1 MELNREHLDLLNSKF
16 KEEHYP
22 SRDKIIEDWK
32 SAFCTDD
39 ISYGTVRALVLW
51 DVIPDASTNSVFAFQ
66 MLQPKDDIFTA
77 FFDIEEFDTSS
88 FLENNL
94 TLVKASPLVLDNG
107 NTTFNIHLKGKK
119 TDLLAWSSKHLNYDE
134 ELLNKRV
141 FK

>member
-16 KEEHYP
+16 KEEHYS

-39 ISYGTVRALVLW
+39 ITYGTVRALVLW
-51 DVIPDASTNSVFAFQ
+51 GVIPDASTDSVFAFQ
-66 MLQPKDDIFTA
+66 RLQPKNDIFTA
-77 FFDIEEFDTSS
+77 FFDIEEFETSS

-94 TLVKASPLVLDNG
+94 TLVKASPLILDNG
-107 NTTFNIHLKGKK
+107 KTTFNIHLKGKK
-119 TDLLAWSSKHLNYDE
+119 TDLLAWSSKYLGCDE
-134 ELLNKRV
+134 ESLNKRV